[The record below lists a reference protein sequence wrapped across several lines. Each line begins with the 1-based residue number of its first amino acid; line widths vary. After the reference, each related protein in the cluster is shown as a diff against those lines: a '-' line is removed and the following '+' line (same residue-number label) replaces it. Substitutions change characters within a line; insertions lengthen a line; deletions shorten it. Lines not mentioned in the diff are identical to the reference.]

1 MPIDGGE
8 HMLVLPEMM
17 ATVPPYYQ
25 DTYIKAA
32 YAEYCVEIGTEYGI
46 CPELLMA
53 LIEKES
59 SGHADAQN
67 GTCKGLCQVSEKWH
81 RDRMEKLGVTDI
93 FDPEGN
99 IMLAAD
105 YLMELEAEYEDIG
118 LCLMIYNGSSNAV
131 SMAERGELTEYAD
144 WILTRSEE
152 LERANGK

>member
-1 MPIDGGE
+1 M
-8 HMLVLPEMM
+8 VCLPEMM
-17 ATVPPYYQ
+17 ATVPPYYEE
-25 DTYIKAA
+25 TYIKT
-32 YAEYCVEIGTEYGI
+32 EYVTYCEEIGTEYGI

-53 LIEKES
+53 LIERES

-67 GTCKGLCQVSEKWH
+67 GSCKGLCQVSEKWH
-81 RDRMEKLGVTDI
+81 KDRMERLGVTDI

-99 IMLAAD
+99 IRLCAD
-105 YLMELEAEYEDIG
+105 YISEIGAEYEDIG

-152 LERANGK
+152 IERSRGK

>member
-1 MPIDGGE
+1 
-8 HMLVLPEMM
+8 MLVLPEMM

-25 DTYIKAA
+25 DTYIKTA

-118 LCLMIYNGSSNAV
+118 LCLMIYNGSSD
-131 SMAERGELTEYAD
+131 AESRAEAGNLTEYAE
-144 WILTRSEE
+144 WILERSET
-152 LERANGK
+152 LERAHGK